1 VDKYDDAMSKM
12 ALGLTSSQVAKNFM
26 VEDFGIGED
35 LPFTFFMWSGGD
47 LTLAIQLRRELMQQP
62 VEARLSR
69 CQTMC
74 MAICSAVPS
83 VTAISFVAEGF
94 ETLDKDRL
102 DGRDL
107 RSAFIEEDDLVR
119 ECITVTHCEKLPQT
133 KGLEITLLSLP
144 YEYKLGRV
152 IDWGK
157 PLGFVSGMD
166 KVLKTSSVS
175 KMLRNAL
182 GQAGG
187 EYYSDDDIDILFN
200 KITSIG
206 FNIEGF

>member
-12 ALGLTSSQVAKNFM
+12 ALGLTSSQVAKNYM
-26 VEDFGIGED
+26 VEDFGVGEE

-69 CQTMC
+69 CRTMC

-83 VTAISFVAEGF
+83 VTAISFIAEGF
-94 ETLDKDRL
+94 ETLDKNRL
-102 DGRDL
+102 NGRDL
-107 RSAFIEEDDLVR
+107 RSAFIEDEDLVR
-119 ECITVTHCEKLPQT
+119 ECLTVTHCEKLPQT
-133 KGLEITLLSLP
+133 KSLEITLLSLP
-144 YEYKLGRV
+144 YEYKLGRMV
-152 IDWGK
+152 EWGR
-157 PLGFVSGMD
+157 PLGFISGMD

-175 KMLRNAL
+175 QMLQSAL
-182 GQAGG
+182 SQPGG
-187 EYYSDDDIDILFN
+187 DYYSDDDIDILFN
-200 KITSIG
+200 KIISSG

>member
-1 VDKYDDAMSKM
+1 MDKYDDAMSKM
-12 ALGLTSSQVAKNFM
+12 ALGLTSSQVAKNYM
-26 VEDFGIGED
+26 VEDFGVGEE

-62 VEARLSR
+62 VESRLSR
-69 CQTMC
+69 CQSMC

-83 VTAISFVAEGF
+83 VTAISFIAEGF
-94 ETLDKDRL
+94 ETLDKNRL
-102 DGRDL
+102 GGRDL

-133 KGLEITLLSLP
+133 ANLEITLLSLP
-144 YEYKLGRV
+144 YEYKLGRTV
-152 IDWGK
+152 EWGR

-175 KMLRNAL
+175 QMLRSAL
-182 GQAGG
+182 SQPSGD
-187 EYYSDDDIDILFN
+187 YYSDDDIDILFN
-200 KITSIG
+200 KIISSG